1 VPVSV
6 DSRMYS
12 VRKETAGRYLR
23 DLRAGRYQAP
33 ASVFCSR
40 ELENGLNIYVEDCIT
55 NHMIPTDDDLRAR
68 ACQIL
73 GVDHTA
79 ADEPKLLERF
89 KAMHVLWQ
97 QDSGADASDYL
108 GNMGQIAPGQLPDYS
123 LPNFTGDVN
132 MYAAFGQHMDS
143 MDFSTDFSAGMI
155 APCGQAQKEM
165 ASEMDDALFEFEGIV
180 GMTGGTSSALRRKA
194 SNKLAEASG
203 FANPI
208 GK

>member
-1 VPVSV
+1 
-6 DSRMYS
+6 MYN

-40 ELENGLNIYVEDCIT
+40 ELENGLNTYVDDCIT
-55 NHMIPTDDDLRAR
+55 NHIIPTDDDLRAR
-68 ACQIL
+68 AREIL
-73 GVDHTA
+73 GVDNTA

-97 QDSGADASDYL
+97 QDSGADISDAA
-108 GNMGQIAPGQLPDYS
+108 GNIEQISPGQLPDFS

-132 MYAAFGQHMDS
+132 MYAAFDLQMDS
-143 MDFSTDFSAGMI
+143 MDLSTDFSAGMVT
-155 APCGQAQKEM
+155 PSGQAEKDM

-194 SNKLAEASG
+194 SNRLAQASG
-203 FANPI
+203 FANPV
-208 GK
+208 GKGGSA